1 METNI
6 VKVGKLKIDTELHQV
21 TYRNKVIPLTMS
33 ETAILEALGT
43 KYKKGYIKHT
53 GFNGLEPV
61 KKLDREISPLSC
73 RVLLSRIQKK
83 LRQASKGKD
92 YIYCFIGYG
101 YALKDPDEHF
111 VMGKKTTN
119 AGN

>member
-21 TYRNKVIPLTMS
+21 TYRNRVIPLTMS

-53 GFNGLEPV
+53 GFNSLEPV
-61 KKLDREISPLSC
+61 KNLNREISPLSC